1 MGKAKEQGAKSGE
14 VDVPGRCSI
23 LTGRRS
29 IIFTTTGRGFHDWTL
44 PIFGGTGPPTA
55 VIKPAGDPGTAAPIG
70 AAGPFASLR
79 EYLTAL
85 DEIGLLLRIPEFD
98 QDAYESTAFAYRL
111 IERRGYNQAPA
122 FRFDR
127 VKIDGAWVDGPVI
140 GGAYGPWLG
149 EALCF
154 GITDHKSPHEAYA
167 ATLDKVLSLRG
178 PDGYPHRPPRE
189 VAASDAPVKEV
200 RLQGDDVDLTR
211 FPFIK
216 TNPADAGRYINS
228 GCLILQD
235 PEFGAKIGV
244 YRCEL
249 KGPRRISVNPE
260 PGQGGWR
267 FLMAMKERGDSVAR
281 VVLVLGVDPITY
293 GIAGAS
299 VATGEQTEL
308 GVAGG
313 LIGQAVPVVRAETS
327 DVIFPATA
335 EMAIEG
341 EIPLD
346 AMEPEGPFAE
356 FYGVM
361 GEAKSENFFM
371 NVTAITHRKDPWFL
385 NSYSGIIRNAI
396 AVPREAT
403 LVAKYRDR
411 IPALLAIHVP
421 QQAAGVHIISID
433 KQSPGQGMAAGKVYA
448 DGEMLAKVVV
458 VVDREIS
465 PYRLDDVWQVL
476 GSRWQPYPAAAI
488 IQEAPGIMLDPSLG
502 DPPKT
507 SKIIIDATPQL
518 PEEHGPAVFVGN
530 SKRLL
535 QDALPD
541 ALSNIDK
548 LLDETLGLNRD

>member
-1 MGKAKEQGAKSGE
+1 MTHP
-14 VDVPGRCSI
+14 VDRAGVS
-23 LTGRRS
+23 
-29 IIFTTTGRGFHDWTL
+29 TT
-44 PIFGGTGPPTA
+44 P
-55 VIKPAGDPGTAAPIG
+55 V
-70 AAGPFASLR
+70 GPFASLR
-79 EYLTAL
+79 EYLAAL
-85 DEIGLLLRIPEFD
+85 DDAGLLLRIAEFD
-98 QDAYESTAFAYRL
+98 QDNYESTAFAYRL

-127 VKIDGAWVDGPVI
+127 VKIDGHWVDGPVI

-154 GITDHKSPHEAYA
+154 GVTGYTSPHEAYA
-167 ATLDKVLSLRG
+167 ATVKKVLALRG
-178 PDGYPHRPPRE
+178 PQGYPHIPPRE
-189 VAASDAPVKEV
+189 VSAGDAPVKQV
-200 RLQGDDVDLTR
+200 RLAGDDVDLTR

-235 PEFGAKIGV
+235 PALGAKISV

-249 KGPRRISVNPE
+249 KSARRISINPE

-267 FLMAMKERGDSVAR
+267 FLQAMKARGDRVAR
-281 VVLVLGVDPITY
+281 AVLVLGVDPITY
-293 GIAGAS
+293 GIAGAA
-299 VATGEQTEL
+299 VATEGQTEL

-313 LIGQAVPVVRAETS
+313 LIGQALPVVRAETS
-327 DVIFPATA
+327 EVVFPANA

-361 GEAKSENFFM
+361 GEFKSANFFM
-371 NVTAITHRKDPWFL
+371 NVTAVTHRVGPWFL

-411 IPALLAIHVP
+411 IPGLLAIHVP
-421 QQAAGVHIISID
+421 QQAAGVHIVSID
-433 KQSPGQGMAAGKVYA
+433 KKKAGQGMAAGQIYA

-465 PYRLDDVWQVL
+465 PYRLDEVWQTL
-476 GSRWQPYPAAAI
+476 GARLQPHPAAAI
-488 IQEAPGIMLDPSLG
+488 IRSASGIPLDPSLRE
-502 DPPKT
+502 PPET

-518 PEEHGPAVFVGN
+518 PEEGGPAVMAGN
-530 SKRLL
+530 SKRLF
-535 QDALPD
+535 QDAQPD
-541 ALSNIDK
+541 ALQKIDS
-548 LLDETLGLNRD
+548 LLDEYGG

>member
-1 MGKAKEQGAKSGE
+1 MTAPIQPTSTPPAGT
-14 VDVPGRCSI
+14 PGRI
-23 LTGRRS
+23 
-29 IIFTTTGRGFHDWTL
+29 
-44 PIFGGTGPPTA
+44 
-55 VIKPAGDPGTAAPIG
+55 
-70 AAGPFASLR
+70 GPFVSLR
-79 EYLTAL
+79 DYLAAL
-85 DEIGLLLRIPEFD
+85 DDAGLLLRIPEFD

-127 VKIDGAWVDGPVI
+127 VKIDGVWVDGPVI
-140 GGAYGPWLG
+140 GGAYSPWLG

-154 GITDHKSPHEAYA
+154 GITGYSSPQAAYA
-167 ATLDKVLSLRG
+167 ATHEKVLALRNTQ
-178 PDGYPHRPPRE
+178 GYPHIAPRE
-189 VAASDAPVKEV
+189 IGADEAPVKQV
-200 RLQGDDVDLTR
+200 RIAGDDVDLTR
-211 FPFIK
+211 FPFIQ

-228 GCLILQD
+228 GCLLLQD
-235 PEFGAKIGV
+235 PELGAKISV
-244 YRCEL
+244 YRCQL
-249 KGPRRISVNPE
+249 QGPRRISINPE

-267 FLMAMKERGDSVAR
+267 FLQAMKLRGDRVAR

-293 GIAGAS
+293 GVAGSA
-299 VATGEQTEL
+299 VAVGEQTEL

-313 LIGQAVPVVRAETS
+313 LMGQAIPVVRAETS
-327 DVIFPATA
+327 DVVLPANA

-346 AMEPEGPFAE
+346 AMVPEGPFAE

-371 NVTAITHRKDPWFL
+371 DVTAVTHRTDPWFL
-385 NSYSGIIRNAI
+385 NSYSGIMRNAI

-411 IPALLAIHVP
+411 IPGLEAIHVP

-433 KQSPGQGMAAGKVYA
+433 KQTSGQGMAAGQIYA
-448 DGEMLAKVVV
+448 EGEMLAKVVV

-465 PYRLDDVWQVL
+465 PYRLDEVWQAL
-476 GSRWQPYPAAAI
+476 GARWQPYPAATI
-488 IQEAPGIMLDPSLG
+488 IRQAPGILLDPSLR
-502 DPPKT
+502 DPPET

-518 PEEHGPAVFVGN
+518 PDEQGPAVIPGN
-530 SKRLL
+530 SKRLF

-541 ALSNIDK
+541 ALAKIDS
-548 LLDETLGLNRD
+548 LLDKYGVSPRSS

>member
-1 MGKAKEQGAKSGE
+1 MSSP
-14 VDVPGRCSI
+14 VDS
-23 LTGRRS
+23 
-29 IIFTTTGRGFHDWTL
+29 
-44 PIFGGTGPPTA
+44 
-55 VIKPAGDPGTAAPIG
+55 PGTATPG

-79 EYLTAL
+79 DYLATL
-85 DEIGLLLRIPEFD
+85 EQRGLLLRIPEFN

-111 IERRGYNQAPA
+111 IERCGYNQAPA

-154 GITDHKSPHEAYA
+154 GMTGYRSSHEAYA
-167 ATLDKVLSLRG
+167 ATLEKVLSLRG
-178 PDGYPHRPPRE
+178 PQGYPHIPPRE
-189 VAASDAPVKEV
+189 VAAADAPVKEV
-200 RLQGDDVDLTR
+200 RLEGDAVDLTR

-228 GCLILQD
+228 GCLLLQD

-244 YRCEL
+244 YRCQL

-267 FLMAMKERGDSVAR
+267 FLMGMKERGDRVAR

-293 GIAGAS
+293 GVAGAA
-299 VATGEQTEL
+299 VATGDQTEL

-313 LIGQAVPVVRAETS
+313 LMGQALPLVRAETS
-327 DVIFPATA
+327 DVVLPANA

-371 NVTAITHRKDPWFL
+371 NVTAVTHRSGPWFL

-396 AVPREAT
+396 AAPREAA
-403 LVAKYRDR
+403 LVDRYRDR
-411 IPALLAIHVP
+411 IPGLLTIHVP
-421 QQAAGVHIISID
+421 QQAAGVHIICLD
-433 KQSPGQGMAAGKVYA
+433 KQTPGQGMAAGEVYA
-448 DGEMLAKVVV
+448 EGEMLAKVVV

-465 PYRLDDVWQVL
+465 PYRLDEVWQTL
-476 GSRWQPYPAAAI
+476 GARWQPYPAASI
-488 IQEAPGIMLDPSLG
+488 IREAPGIMLDPSLG
-502 DPPKT
+502 EPPKT
-507 SKIIIDATPQL
+507 AKIIIDATPQL
-518 PEEHGPAVFVGN
+518 PEEHGPEIIAGN

-541 ALSNIDK
+541 ALSNIDS
-548 LLDETLGLNRD
+548 LLDQYSR

>member
-1 MGKAKEQGAKSGE
+1 MNKPVDRAGAS
-14 VDVPGRCSI
+14 
-23 LTGRRS
+23 
-29 IIFTTTGRGFHDWTL
+29 TT
-44 PIFGGTGPPTA
+44 P
-55 VIKPAGDPGTAAPIG
+55 
-70 AAGPFASLR
+70 AGPFASLR

-85 DEIGLLLRIPEFD
+85 EDAGLMLRIPEFD
-98 QDAYESTAFAYRL
+98 QDNYESTAFAYRL

-122 FRFDR
+122 FRFER
-127 VKIDGAWVDGPVI
+127 VKIDGQWVDGPVI
-140 GGAYGPWLG
+140 GGAYGPWRG

-154 GITDHKSPHEAYA
+154 GITGFASPHDAYA
-167 ATLDKVLSLRG
+167 ATLKKVLSLRG
-178 PDGYPHRPPRE
+178 PQGYPHIPPRE
-189 VAASDAPVKEV
+189 VAGADAPVKEV
-200 RLQGDDVDLTR
+200 RLGGDDVDLTR

-235 PEFGAKIGV
+235 PELGAKISV

-260 PGQGGWR
+260 PGQSGWR

-293 GIAGAS
+293 GVAGAAT
-299 VATGEQTEL
+299 ATGDQTEL

-313 LIGQAVPVVRAETS
+313 LMGQAVSVVRAETS
-327 DVIFPATA
+327 DVVFPATA

-371 NVTAITHRKDPWFL
+371 NVTAVTHRKDPWFL

-403 LVAKYRDR
+403 LLAKYRDR
-411 IPALLAIHVP
+411 IPGLLAIHVP

-433 KQSPGQGMAAGKVYA
+433 KQAPGQGMAAGKVYA
-448 DGEMLAKVVV
+448 DGEMLAKVIV

-476 GSRWQPYPAAAI
+476 GSRWQPFPAASI
-488 IQEAPGIMLDPSLG
+488 IREAPGIMLDPSLG

-541 ALSNIDK
+541 ALRNIDK
-548 LLDETLGLNRD
+548 LLDEILGPNRD